1 MAALDCAGCD
11 GYNYNDQDW
20 GKQVRCLRCEVQSLK
35 SEVQG
40 LGRET
45 RSFTSEL
52 GKSNQIF
59 GDMLSTIGAMRKRMY
74 EFTTSTSQQ
83 YELAEK
89 IAEAYKEVG
98 LSIGLS
104 VERSKGF
111 SQAFKGSVAE
121 IARFGGTIDDA
132 ARIYEEFAESSG
144 RVRILGKD
152 EVKEIYQ
159 LGKAANL
166 VGSESAALFET
177 FDLMGVGFERA
188 GDYLENLI
196 KESQSIGLNSSKV
209 MKVLSQNMG
218 KMQTFSFANG
228 VQGMTQMAKLAVKM
242 RMDVGDMLGMAEK
255 FYEPE
260 AAIEAAANLQMLGG
274 DIAKAF
280 GDPFETMYLA
290 RNKPEELA
298 EKVGSMVENMVT
310 FNEKTGEY
318 EFPAEARMQLKAAG
332 DQLGINVDKMIE
344 MARQSAKIGDVK
356 DKLSMK
362 GMFSEEEME
371 SIGSMARMSK
381 DGGFVVDIYDE
392 NGEKQTKAIED
403 LTSGDLKMLVQP
415 PKDEQDYMTKMIDNS
430 MTTNQLLKSIED
442 TFQKSFIE
450 GFDVYQLL
458 EDGSK
463 ETIKATRDMTK
474 RSLEGAMEVYK
485 TTMMNEIGGLA
496 ENELKATDKAMA
508 DYINSLGSLFLDE
521 NPDMNIDVK
530 DAIISI
536 GGVTTMNPTQNQGNN
551 PSTDMNPAAILQKK
565 KDFCANNGSTYDE
578 STGLC
583 LDGTTPQF
591 ATGGIVT
598 KPMKAIVG
606 EGGEPEAIFPLSKL
620 ETFIQNQKMGGKVT
634 LEGNPTITLNINSNG
649 SDISFS
655 EQEKMKMKDS
665 IISVVTKMFNNGGSP
680 DGSNIPQGS
689 KGYIQTMG

>member
-1 MAALDCAGCD
+1 MACD
-11 GYNYNDQDW
+11 PSVFDPSNTNYGEQI
-20 GKQVRCLRCEVQSLK
+20 RCLKEEV
-35 SEVQG
+35 
-40 LGRET
+40 
-45 RSFTSEL
+45 SEL
-52 GKSNQIF
+52 RREIERASTSAGNFSSKLGSTYNIFQGMNNAIKELRKS
-59 GDMLSTIGAMRKRMY
+59 MK
-74 EFTTSTSQQ
+74 EFTNNTQEH
-83 YELAEK
+83 YDLAEK
-89 IAEAYKEVG
+89 IALSYKEVG
-98 LSIGLS
+98 LSIGLA
-104 VERSKGF
+104 VGRSRGF
-111 SQAFKGSVAE
+111 AQAFKGGVAE
-121 IARFGGTIDDA
+121 VARFGGSIKDVEG
-132 ARIYEEFAESSG
+132 IYSDFADSSG

-166 VGSESAALFET
+166 VGSESAKLFET
-177 FDLMGVGFERA
+177 FDLMGVGFEKA
-188 GDYLENLI
+188 GDYLQNLI
-196 KESQSIGLNSSKV
+196 IESQNIGLNSSKV
-209 MKVLSQNMG
+209 AKVLSQNIG
-218 KMQTFSFANG
+218 RMQTYSFANG
-228 VQGMTQMAKLAVKM
+228 VKGMTQMAKLAVKM
-242 RMDVGDMLGMAEK
+242 RMDVGDMLGMSEK

-332 DQLGINVDKMIE
+332 DQLGINVDKMVE

-430 MTTNQLLKSIED
+430 MTTNQLLASINDSFQKQFVEGIDIYQMYEQSSKQTLIETRNLVKKSTEGMVDEYKSGLVGTLGTMTVD
-442 TFQKSFIE
+442 TFEAIDKKIASGIRSMDDIFSQDLEIDASGIITISSPSTNINLSM
-450 GFDVYQLL
+450 GGSGGAATSINAAQLAKC
-458 EDGSK
+458 S
-463 ETIKATRDMTK
+463 A
-474 RSLEGAMEVYK
+474 
-485 TTMMNEIGGLA
+485 NGG
-496 ENELKATDKAMA
+496 T
-508 DYINSLGSLFLDE
+508 F
-521 NPDMNIDVK
+521 NPDTGK
-530 DAIISI
+530 CI
-536 GGVTTMNPTQNQGNN
+536 GP
-551 PSTDMNPAAILQKK
+551 
-565 KDFCANNGSTYDE
+565 NGAE
-578 STGLC
+578 IAL
-583 LDGTTPQF
+583 
-591 ATGGIVT
+591 AKGGIVT
-598 KPMKAIVG
+598 KPVNALIG
-606 EGGEPEAIFPLSKL
+606 EGGESEVVFPLSKL
-620 ETFIQNQKMGGKVT
+620 ENFIQTQKMGGKVT

>member
-1 MAALDCAGCD
+1 MALDCGGCD
-11 GYNYNDQDW
+11 GYKYDDEEW

-35 SEVQG
+35 SEVSG

-45 RSFTSEL
+45 QNFTSEL

-59 GDMLSTIGAMRKRMY
+59 GDMLKTIGDMRKRMAK
-74 EFTTSTSQQ
+74 FAASTSQQ
-83 YELAEK
+83 YDLAEK

-121 IARFGGTIDDA
+121 IARFGGSIDDA
-132 ARIYEEFAESSG
+132 KRIYETFAESSG

-166 VGSESAALFET
+166 VGSESATLFES

-209 MKVLSQNMG
+209 MKVLSNNMG
-218 KMQTFSFANG
+218 RMQTFSFANG
-228 VQGMTQMAKLAVKM
+228 VEGMTKMSKLAVKM

-255 FYEPE
+255 FYQPE
-260 AAIEAAANLQMLGG
+260 AAIEAAAELQLLGG

-298 EKVGSMVENMVT
+298 AKVGDMVEGMMT
-310 FNEKTGEY
+310 FNEETKQY
-318 EFPAEARMQLKAAG
+318 DFPAEARMQLKAAG
-332 DQLGINVDKMIE
+332 DQLGINVDKMVE

-356 DKLSMK
+356 DKLSMSNDI
-362 GMFSEEEME
+362 FSEEEME

-403 LTSGDLKMLVQP
+403 LVDDDLKMLVQT

-442 TFQKSFIE
+442 TFQKSFVE
-450 GFDVYQLL
+450 GMDIYQIL

-474 RSLEGAMEVYK
+474 KGLEGAMEAYK
-485 TTMMNEIGGLA
+485 ETMMGAIGDLA
-496 ENELKATDKAMA
+496 INELKATDEAMKN
-508 DYINSLGSLFLDE
+508 YINSLGDLFIDE
-521 NPDMNIDVK
+521 NPDMDIKIK

-536 GGVTTMNPTQNQGNN
+536 NGVTNMNPSQNQGPN
-551 PSTDMNPAAILQKK
+551 PNTNLNPAAILQKK
-565 KDFCANNGSTYDE
+565 KDFCASNGSTYNE
-578 STGLC
+578 STELC
-583 LDGTTPQF
+583 DDGTTPQF

-620 ETFIQNQKMGGKVT
+620 ETFIQNQKMGGEIT
-634 LEGNPTITLNINSNG
+634 LGGDANITLNIK
-649 SDISFS
+649 SDS
-655 EQEKMKMKDS
+655 
-665 IISVVTKMFNNGGSP
+665 
-680 DGSNIPQGS
+680 
-689 KGYIQTMG
+689 